1 MKIRQKFDTDKVSI
15 KEYLQGYGVEDVDRY
30 LQFNTIEDDDNYD
43 NMNEAIALFKE
54 HIKNNG
60 KIGIVQDSDVD
71 GLLSTSLFISL

>member
-43 NMNEAIALFKE
+43 NMNEAVALF
-54 HIKNNG
+54 
-60 KIGIVQDSDVD
+60 
-71 GLLSTSLFISL
+71 

>member
-43 NMNEAIALFKE
+43 Y
-54 HIKNNG
+54 
-60 KIGIVQDSDVD
+60 D
-71 GLLSTSLFISL
+71 GYYECSYCYYETTFCSYLHLNVYSNSTSSSTLPAYI